1 MLSALEKNREIV
13 IILNHLTKMIE
24 ELQTQVKTLQEKK

>member
-24 ELQTQVKTLQEKK
+24 ELQAQVKTLQEKK

>member
-1 MLSALEKNREIV
+1 MLSALEKNKEIV

-24 ELQTQVKTLQEKK
+24 ELQAQVKTLQEKK